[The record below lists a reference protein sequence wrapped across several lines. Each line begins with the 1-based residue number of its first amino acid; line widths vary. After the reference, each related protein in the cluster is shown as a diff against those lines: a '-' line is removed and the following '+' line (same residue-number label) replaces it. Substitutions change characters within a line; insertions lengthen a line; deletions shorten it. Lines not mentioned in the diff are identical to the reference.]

1 MNTMKLSGRKTVL
14 TILTALLLTLNIFGA
29 SAQALSG
36 TIIIDGSSTVF
47 PITEAVAEEFHK
59 LYPDISTPIGV
70 SGTGGGFKKFIAGE
84 TDISNAS
91 RPIKDSEAETAKAN
105 GVEYIE
111 LAIAYDG
118 LSVMVSHD
126 NDFVD
131 SLTVEE
137 LGRIWAPDST
147 VMTWK
152 DVRPE
157 WPDEAIKLYAPGTD
171 SGTFDYFTEVING
184 KAGASRTDF
193 TPSEDDNV
201 LVQGIAGDK
210 YSLGYFGYAYYME
223 NTDKLKIVKIDNGSG
238 AVEPT
243 FDTIMDGSY
252 APLSRPIFM
261 YVAAKSLAQPHV
273 QAFVDYFLGEG
284 TALVS
289 EVGYVQL
296 SEEDYAAQR
305 AKLER

>member
-14 TILTALLLTLNIFGA
+14 TILTALLLTLSIAGA
-29 SAQALSG
+29 SAEALTG

-59 LYPDISTPIGV
+59 LYPGISTPIGV

-105 GVEYIE
+105 GVEYVE

-184 KAGASRTDF
+184 KSGASRTDF

-223 NTDKLKIVKIDNGSG
+223 NTDKLKIVRIDNGSG
-238 AVEPT
+238 PVEPT

-252 APLSRPIFM
+252 APLSRPIYM

-273 QAFVDYFLGEG
+273 WAFLDYFLGEG

-305 AKLER
+305 AKL

>member
-14 TILTALLLTLNIFGA
+14 TILTALLLTLNIAGA
-29 SAQALSG
+29 SAQTLSG

-105 GVEYIE
+105 GVEYVE

-184 KAGASRTDF
+184 KAKKSRTDY
-193 TPSEDDNV
+193 TASGNDND
-201 LVQGIAGDK
+201 LVRGVNGDQ
-210 YSLGYFGYAYYME
+210 YSLGYIPFAYYVE
-223 NTDKLKIVKIDNGSG
+223 NKSDLKLLGV
-238 AVEPT
+238 VP
-243 FDTIMDGSY
+243 
-252 APLSRPIFM
+252 
-261 YVAAKSLAQPHV
+261 AAKK
-273 QAFVDYFLGEG
+273 E
-284 TALVS
+284 
-289 EVGYVQL
+289 
-296 SEEDYAAQR
+296 
-305 AKLER
+305 

>member
-1 MNTMKLSGRKTVL
+1 MDQTYNRGQRSALAVM
-14 TILTALLLTLNIFGA
+14 TALFMALTVFAGA
-29 SAQALSG
+29 AAADLSG

-47 PITEAVAEEFHK
+47 PITEAIAEEFHK
-59 LYPDISTPIGV
+59 LYPGVSTPIGV
-70 SGTGGGFKKFIAGE
+70 SGTGGGFKKFVIGE

-105 GVEYIE
+105 GIEYVE

-118 LSVMVSHD
+118 LSVMVSTQ

-137 LGRIWAPDST
+137 LKMIWEPDSA
-147 VMTWK
+147 VRTWK

-157 WPDEAIKLYAPGTD
+157 WPGETIKLYAPGTD
-171 SGTFDYFTEVING
+171 SGTFDYFTDVIAG
-184 KAGASRTDF
+184 EAGASRTDY

-210 YSLGYFGYAYYME
+210 YSLGYFGYAYYAE
-223 NTDKLKIVKIDNGSG
+223 NTDKLKIVRIDSGSG
-238 AVEPT
+238 PVEPT

-252 APLSRPIFM
+252 APLSRPIYM
-261 YVAAKSLAQPHV
+261 YVSKKALEQEHV
-273 QAFVDYFLGEG
+273 RVFVEYFLTEG

-296 SEEDYAAQR
+296 GDANYEAEL
-305 AKLER
+305 AKLK

>member
-1 MNTMKLSGRKTVL
+1 MEKTNHYPRLSAL
-14 TILTALLLTLNIFGA
+14 MILTALLMTLTVFGA
-29 SAQALSG
+29 SAAELSG

-59 LYPDISTPIGV
+59 VYPGISTPIGV
-70 SGTGGGFKKFIAGE
+70 SGTGGGFKKFVIGE

-91 RPIKDSEAETAKAN
+91 RPIKESEAEIAKAN
-105 GVEYIE
+105 GIEYIE

-118 LSVMVSHD
+118 LSVMVSME

-137 LGRIWAPDST
+137 LKRIWEPEST
-147 VMTWK
+147 VKTWK

-171 SGTFDYFTEVING
+171 SGTFDYFTEVITG
-184 KAGASRTDF
+184 EAGASRTDF

-210 YSLGYFGYAYYME
+210 YSLGYFGFAYYEE
-223 NTDKLKIVKIDNGSG
+223 NTDKLKIVKVDSGSG
-238 AVEPT
+238 PVEPT
-243 FDTIMDGSY
+243 FDTIKDGSY
-252 APLSRPIFM
+252 APLSRPIYM
-261 YVAAKSLAQPHV
+261 YVSRKALEQEHV
-273 QAFVDYFLGEG
+273 KTFVEYFLTEG
-284 TALVS
+284 TTLVS
-289 EVGYVQL
+289 EVGYVEL
-296 SEEDYAAQR
+296 GDANYEAEL
-305 AKLER
+305 AKLK

>member
-1 MNTMKLSGRKTVL
+1 MEKIDNRSRMSTLV
-14 TILTALLLTLNIFGA
+14 ILTALLLALTIFGA
-29 SAQALSG
+29 SAAELSG

-59 LYPDISTPIGV
+59 VYPGISTPIGV
-70 SGTGGGFKKFIAGE
+70 SGTGGGFKKFTIGE

-91 RPIKDSEAETAKAN
+91 RPIKDSEAEIAKAN
-105 GVEYIE
+105 GIEYVEF
-111 LAIAYDG
+111 AIAYDG
-118 LSVMVSHD
+118 IAVVVSTQ

-137 LGRIWAPDST
+137 LKKIWEPEST
-147 VMTWK
+147 VRTWK

-171 SGTFDYFTEVING
+171 SGTFDYFTEVITG
-184 KAGASRTDF
+184 ESGASRTDF

-201 LVQGIAGDK
+201 LVQGIAGDR
-210 YSLGYFGYAYYME
+210 YSLGYFGYAYYVE
-223 NTDKLKIVKIDNGSG
+223 NTDKLNIVRIDNGNG
-238 AVEPT
+238 PVEPT
-243 FDTIMDGSY
+243 FDTIMEGSY
-252 APLSRPIFM
+252 APLSRPIYM
-261 YVAAKSLAQPHV
+261 YVSRNALEQEHV
-273 QAFVDYFLGEG
+273 KVFVEYFLTEG

-296 SEEDYAAQR
+296 SNASYETEL
-305 AKLER
+305 AKMQ